1 MLTAGII
8 GLEEERLLVVCCCV
22 YIPTSSVVLII
33 WAGVVVE
40 AAAESCSNE
49 GYALV
54 KELAAAE
61 LEKTKTTV
69 EPEALSSS

>member
-22 YIPTSSVVLII
+22 DIPTSSVVLII

-40 AAAESCSNE
+40 AAAESCSNK
-49 GYALV
+49 GYSLV
-54 KELAAAE
+54 NELAAAE
-61 LEKTKTTV
+61 SDKTRTTV
-69 EPEALSSS
+69 EP